1 MLAHHVALALAALAL
16 PIIIAWQDYLVP
28 ALRNNTISAGLY
40 QKMADWRL
48 LDLSYVALSASL
60 VSAFIHVG
68 FWSASLA
75 VIAGLSLLIVGA
87 SNSFSTWFDRKFGDH
102 SVVHSSA
109 TIAVFVSAFALQLVN
124 DHGWL
129 WLVSGL
135 TAAFPLAAYLFFT
148 YRPTVI
154 KGIQIA
160 PSPAAE
166 KLFVAWL
173 CIWLILV

>member
-1 MLAHHVALALAALAL
+1 MLAHHIALALAALAL
-16 PIIIAWQDYLVP
+16 PIVIAWQDFLVP

-48 LDLSYVALSASL
+48 LDLSYCALSISLVVAFRHAGFWSVALSNVAAGALL
-60 VSAFIHVG
+60 V
-68 FWSASLA
+68 
-75 VIAGLSLLIVGA
+75 VGA
-87 SNSFSTWFDRKFGDH
+87 SNSFSTWFDREFGDH

-109 TIAVFVSAFALQLVN
+109 TIAVFISAFALQLVN

-129 WLVSGL
+129 WFVSGL
-135 TAAFPLAAYLFFT
+135 TALFPLAAYLFFT

-154 KGIQIA
+154 QGVQIA

-166 KLFVAWL
+166 KLFVSWL
-173 CIWLILV
+173 CLWLFLV